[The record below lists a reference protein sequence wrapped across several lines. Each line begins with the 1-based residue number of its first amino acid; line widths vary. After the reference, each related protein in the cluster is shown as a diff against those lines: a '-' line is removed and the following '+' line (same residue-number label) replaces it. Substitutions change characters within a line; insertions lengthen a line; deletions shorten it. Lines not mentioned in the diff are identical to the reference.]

1 MHFYL
6 LLKKWVKILVKGKL
20 ISISLSG
27 TCNQNPLDHAK
38 QSSIDAVKTSSKR
51 AIQKTVEA
59 NGNSIGNKI
68 ANKITKVSKN
78 S

>member
-1 MHFYL
+1 MHFYR

-20 ISISLSG
+20 ISIRLSG
-27 TCNQNPLDHAK
+27 TCNQKPLDHAK
-38 QSSIDAVKTSSKR
+38 QSSTDAVKTSSKR
-51 AIQKTVEA
+51 VIQKTAEA
-59 NGNSIGNKI
+59 TDNSIGNKS

>member
-38 QSSIDAVKTSSKR
+38 QPSIDAVKTSSKR
-51 AIQKTVEA
+51 VIQKTVEA